1 MCDLRFTA
9 VHKKKKWNMLKHTRR
24 IRRPFLKS
32 LSAGDFP
39 KKQLA
44 HVTDYVMSK
53 NCSVTFSIIKGYSY
67 QNIKKY
73 EIVIFLPKIA
83 INYPLVKVSLFHLSW
98 IIPVPFQLFFPH
110 YYYYYFCINKNP
122 LKFRLAML
130 FSNFSER
137 KKKFESI
144 FEVDRMEINS
154 LLIINKSVKHEY
166 IYVCILLV

>member
-1 MCDLRFTA
+1 MIYGSQQCIR
-9 VHKKKKWNMLKHTRR
+9 KKKWNMLKHTRR

-73 EIVIFLPKIA
+73 EIGIFVPKMA

-98 IIPVPFQLFFPH
+98 IIPQLFFLH
-110 YYYYYFCINKNP
+110 YYYYYYFCINKNP

-137 KKKFESI
+137 KKIWEHFRSGPNG
-144 FEVDRMEINS
+144 D
-154 LLIINKSVKHEY
+154 
-166 IYVCILLV
+166 